1 MNRFLYAFLLAFTF
15 NAVPALAQDQITRE
29 VEEVVVTALRKET
42 SLQDTA
48 ITITAISS
56 EDLEIKQLENFED
69 LQFAVP
75 TLTFAKGAYSGSGI
89 SLRGIGNFAVGNS
102 SSSSIGYFWNGQ
114 VASQSGLYE
123 AEFFDVE
130 RVEVL
135 RGPQGTLFGSGTSGG
150 AVQLITKRP
159 GAEFGGNVKVDLADY
174 DSTRINGAVDIPMSD
189 NLRSRFAFASLKR
202 GGFVTNNYD
211 GKTLDDRNTM
221 AGRASF
227 EWDYS
232 DDTKITLVYEQTKAD
247 DNRLRAA
254 RQFCKQDSFFGCD
267 PIETGLDS
275 VHSTGSYFHWINY
288 FMFTY
293 TDIANS
299 YNRDNPSK
307 DVRTVDLDFT
317 PTHNTTLQNTL
328 FEIDTALTDD
338 INMVF
343 SYSYHT
349 REYEDWADYDHSVSV
364 LPYAL
369 GPIRTNVGYGHQTGN
384 NGVGMRT
391 YASEQNIDLSTNES
405 EWSQTELRFS
415 SDFDGKINFT
425 FGLYNNTVNSET
437 DYHIKSPSLQY
448 YGNTSDGPHCQVFAA
463 TCNVGGLPYWGT
475 FFGGLSSAVATATG
489 LAQVGAIAP
498 GDVLGTALGLA
509 SGGVVIPGV
518 PGANAAAVAAAAG
531 RTGGLP
537 DWQRTYRND
546 SNMNRHTNAV
556 YGELYYDV
564 SDDTRLTVGARYSD
578 YEIIDYAYVGLAD
591 LTGRAASYFGAVQ
604 PAAEKRSFFSDATT
618 FKLGIDHS
626 LNDNQLIYATFSSGF
641 KPGGTNPTDA
651 DNGGVQ
657 VYDEE
662 EVEVFEVGM
671 KNTLMDGRLQLNVSA
686 YHNEIDGLQL
696 SKIVRRSSI
705 NENATATVKGMEA
718 EFTFFISNTL
728 VLDGFYAYTDATIDE
743 FMSVDPLNPGGA
755 TQFLPYAEGQ
765 TGFFSDFA
773 PLAATCD
780 PNVFLGLAAP
790 SANCLLGLTAS
801 NAQLGALVKYKN
813 TDVGPV
819 FSSFAS
825 LCTQPYFGLD
835 STTLPC
841 PVTDGTEQD
850 LSGNRLPLSAEDNYR
865 LGLTKYYDTSAGT
878 YAFRVDYSFRGDTYS
893 DTFNRPRDFI
903 DEYDVFDLSLT
914 YTPNDG
920 DWFVGAYV
928 RNLEDSDHIYAKYNA
943 DPTIG
948 GFANGVALDPK
959 IMGIN
964 FGMNF

>member
-1 MNRFLYAFLLAFTF
+1 MNRFILSIGLIFTF
-15 NAVPALAQDQITRE
+15 AAVPTFAQDGADRV
-29 VEEVVVTALRKET
+29 VEEVVVTGLRKES

-48 ITITAISS
+48 ITITAITSA
-56 EDLEIKQLENFED
+56 DLETKQLENFED

-114 VASQSGLYE
+114 VGSQSGLYE

-159 GAEFGGNVKVDLADY
+159 GAEFGGSLKVDLADY
-174 DSTRINGAVDIPMSD
+174 DSTRINGAVDIPFSD
-189 NLRSRFAFASLKR
+189 NFRSRFAFASLKR
-202 GGFVTNNYD
+202 DGFVTNNYNGD
-211 GKTLDDRNTM
+211 QLDDRNTM

-227 EWDYS
+227 EWDFS
-232 DDTKITLVYEQTKAD
+232 DDTSITLIYEQTKAD

-267 PIETGLDS
+267 PIQTGMDS
-275 VHSTGSYFHWINY
+275 VHSSGSYFHWINY

-293 TDIANS
+293 TDLENS
-299 YNRDNPSK
+299 YNRNNPSN

-317 PTHNTTLQNTL
+317 PTHNTTLESTL
-328 FEIDTALTDD
+328 FEIDHALTDD
-338 INMVF
+338 VNMVF

-349 REYEDWADYDHSVSV
+349 RDYEDWADYDHSVSV

-369 GPIRTNVGYGHQTGN
+369 GPITTNVGVDPTTGN
-384 NGVGMRT
+384 PGVGMRT
-391 YASEQNIDLSTNES
+391 YTSEQNIDMSTNES

-415 SDFDGKINFT
+415 SDYDGQFNFT
-425 FGLYNNTVNSET
+425 LGFYHQTTSSET
-437 DYHIKSPSLQY
+437 DYHIKSPSLMY
-448 YGNTSDGPHCQVFAA
+448 YGNTNNGPHCQIFPA

-475 FFGGLSSAVATATG
+475 FFGGLTAGITSATG
-489 LAQVGAIAP
+489 LAQVGAIDPSA
-498 GDVLGTALGLA
+498 VLATGLGLA
-509 SGGVVIPGV
+509 SGGIVIPGV
-518 PGANAAAVAAAAG
+518 PGANAAALAALAG

-537 DWQRTYRND
+537 LWQQTYRND
-546 SNMNRHTNAV
+546 SNMNRHSNAV

-564 SDDTRLTVGARYSD
+564 ADDTRLTFGARYSD
-578 YEIIDYAYVGLAD
+578 YEIIDYAYVGLSD
-591 LTGRAASYFGAVQ
+591 LTGKAAGYFGSIQ
-604 PAAEKRSFFSDATT
+604 PPAEKRDFFSDATT
-618 FKLGIDHS
+618 FKLGIDHD

-657 VYDEE
+657 VYAEE

-686 YHNEIDGLQL
+686 YQNEIDGLQL

-705 NENATATVKGMEA
+705 NENASATVKGFEA
-718 EFTFFISNTL
+718 EFTFFITNTL
-728 VLDGFYAYTDATIDE
+728 MLDGFYAHTDATIDE

-755 TQFLPYAEGQ
+755 TAFLPYAEGQ
-765 TGFFSDFA
+765 TGFLKDFA

-790 SANCLLGLTAS
+790 SATCSLGLAAS
-801 NAQLGALVKYKN
+801 DAQLGALVKYKN
-813 TDVGPV
+813 TDAGMV

-841 PVTDGTEQD
+841 PVTDGVEQD

-865 LGLTKYYDTSAGT
+865 LGLTKFYDTSGGS

-893 DTFNRPRDFI
+893 DTFNRPRDLI
-903 DEYDVFDLSLT
+903 EEYDVVDLSLT
-914 YTPNDG
+914 YTPNNA
-920 DWFVGAYV
+920 DWYVGAYV
-928 RNLEDSDHIYAKYNA
+928 RNLSDSDHIYAKYNT